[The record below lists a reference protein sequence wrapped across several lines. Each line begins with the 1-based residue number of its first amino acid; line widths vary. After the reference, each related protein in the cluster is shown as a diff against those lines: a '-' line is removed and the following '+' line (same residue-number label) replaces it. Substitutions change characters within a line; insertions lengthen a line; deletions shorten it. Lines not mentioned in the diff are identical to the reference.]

1 MRQSIFILFG
11 TIVVFG
17 ISSFQYI
24 FQKISLEM
32 ETRSAT
38 SGKAA
43 KVKATVFYSVGGMM
57 VSYFTEPI
65 ELVIINNKKGELTI
79 YNPMENTVLQQ
90 QNYLLGTETNQLY
103 FFLENKKGDLG
114 LSAMGY
120 TTKSTRF
127 EEGLKITD
135 WMPPM
140 NIAKDISN
148 VELVH
153 EKGNPIF
160 MAYYGAD
167 GKALKKIYFYNYNQ
181 VSDNIYI
188 PSAITQIDFKTLTD
202 SIVTKT
208 TYSAIRLNQS
218 VEEQKLNFTVPS
230 TAKVL
235 SR

>member
-1 MRQSIFILFG
+1 MD
-11 TIVVFG
+11 
-17 ISSFQYI
+17 
-24 FQKISLEM
+24 
-32 ETRSAT
+32 TRSAT
-38 SGKAA
+38 AGKAA
-43 KVKATVFYSVGGMM
+43 RVKATIYYSAGGMM

-79 YNPMENTVLQQ
+79 YNPLENTVTRQ

-103 FFLENKKGDLG
+103 FFLENKKNDLG

-120 TTKSTRF
+120 TTKNTRF
-127 EEGLKITD
+127 EEGLKITN

-160 MAYYGAD
+160 MAYFGAD
-167 GKALKKIYFYNYNQ
+167 GKPLKKMYFYKYTQ
-181 VSDNIYI
+181 VSDYINI
-188 PSAITQIDFKTLTD
+188 PSAITQIDFKTPTD

-208 TYSAIRLNQS
+208 IYSAFRLNES
-218 VEEQKLNFTVPS
+218 VEEQKQNFTVPS
-230 TAKVL
+230 NAKVL
-235 SR
+235 AR